1 MNVLLCGDFDAH
13 AFAAWHRALA
23 EAMPEAR
30 WWTLDQARAQAAAV
44 NAAVVANPPPG
55 SLQGLPALRLI
66 QSLWAGVDRLLAD
79 RSLPAGVPIA
89 RMVDPAMNAAMAETA
104 LWATL
109 ALQRD
114 FFRYARQQRQGRW
127 QQHAQR
133 RADETPVLV
142 LGQGEM
148 GRTTARTLAQAGFV
162 VSGWSRGGSA
172 AEPGVK
178 SLAGDQALWQ
188 ALPQTQ
194 VLINLLPL
202 TPHTLGLLNAPL
214 FATLPRGAGVVNLAR
229 GRHLVDDDLLAAL
242 DSGQVGHAVL
252 NVARYDVFKLG
263 EAILAGN
270 VARALRML
278 DGLRAEGEA
287 PVLVHWTLAEDVRA
301 LRRVREAVDAGR
313 PLSLALSQARVWG
326 QKEKLFERAV
336 PLLADH
342 HLARWLAAASVC
354 DGLVK
359 GLRHPDWPN
368 DPWDALQ
375 RLVLMMLEPLRP
387 LAPAARAGAPVLA
400 LQAGQ

>member
-30 WWTLDQARAQAAAV
+30 GWTLDQARAQAAAV

-229 GRHLVDDDLLAAL
+229 GRHLVEDDLLAAL

-252 NVARYDVFKLG
+252 DVFHAEPLPTG
-263 EAILAGN
+263 HAFWSHPGVTLLPH
-270 VARALRML
+270 VAAQTDARSAAAVAVANLRALR
-278 DGLRAEGEA
+278 DGA
-287 PVLVHWTLAEDVRA
+287 P
-301 LRRVREAVDAGR
+301 
-313 PLSLALSQARVWG
+313 
-326 QKEKLFERAV
+326 
-336 PLLADH
+336 
-342 HLARWLAAASVC
+342 
-354 DGLVK
+354 
-359 GLRHPDWPN
+359 LRH
-368 DPWDALQ
+368 
-375 RLVLMMLEPLRP
+375 RVEPTR
-387 LAPAARAGAPVLA
+387 GY
-400 LQAGQ
+400 